1 MNNMNLFPHISMVEI
16 DLYCDGNLPRGISIA
31 YLMNGT
37 KTFTSNY
44 LRKISESENLK
55 KSVIV
60 LKHDECVT

>member
-1 MNNMNLFPHISMVEI
+1 MVEI
-16 DLYCDGNLPRGISIA
+16 DLYCDGNFPRGISIV

-37 KTFTSNY
+37 KTLTSNY